1 MPSKSVLPRGFKAE
15 AERLA
20 EQCRADIGVSK
31 FSPLDAH
38 ELARYLGIQIF
49 TVDEL
54 FADQTCTA
62 YLKMSDPKEFSAM
75 WTPNKAGELLII
87 HNDKHSPFRQQSNLM
102 HELAH
107 IIRKHNVPDEKA
119 RLCAQFGLHY
129 YNLLHEQEA
138 KHLGGCLQITRAGLQ
153 WALKNAM
160 EDEDISKYY
169 NASVDMVKYRI
180 GVTGVKKQFGHS
192 RS

>member
-20 EQCRADIGVSK
+20 EKYRADLGISK
-31 FSPLDAH
+31 FAPLNAH
-38 ELARYLGIQIF
+38 ALADFLGIQIF

-54 FADQTCTA
+54 FADRNCAA
-62 YLKMSDPKEFSAM
+62 YHRMCDPQKFSAM
-75 WTPNKAGELLII
+75 WTVNQKGEQLVI
-87 HNDKHSPFRQQSNLM
+87 HNDKHSVFRQQSNLM

-107 IIRKHNVPDEKA
+107 IIRKHTVPDEQAK
-119 RLCAQFGLHY
+119 LCAQLGLHY

-153 WALKNAM
+153 WALKNNYSH
-160 EDEDISKYY
+160 EEISEYF
-169 NASVDMVKYRI
+169 NV
-180 GVTGVKKQFGHS
+180 
-192 RS
+192 